1 MHHLKDESPVM
12 GFLDA
17 LGMPRAEVR
26 ASAAT
31 ALREKLLSAVPT
43 LPPDRLRALLVES
56 FPRMR
61 EPELA
66 PVVAKLLEH
75 APELPADAIA
85 TLTDREVLAPLPLR
99 VKHRVWSVNP
109 MAPDSLFSQEV
120 MRPLIRF
127 CDDAGERQN
136 SLGGSYSRTPQELF
150 MEEAADSVDA
160 GPTPKQRREKSAALK
175 TVSELVGTAQLYAA
189 ALATCREVYTYTSDR
204 SIAELRVALLMAIH
218 DKDDAAR
225 PVRNWDAEFKFVWM
239 LDACVRDGRIAP
251 RLMRDLIHH
260 AAPLGLADP
269 LNPDDA
275 PPPVG
280 AAEAAERAARL
291 ADLALALCGVRSQ
304 QLLAREALL
313 LCHKA
318 VDDEALPRDD
328 ATARGVCRLIALSA
342 QANSRL
348 KFIAAAA
355 AEAEVLRKS
364 ASDKATA
371 ESAGALLQRFLPI
384 VAGMIADDRLR
395 DRAKSAVAR
404 KAEPPPPDKYLIR
417 MAAGGAP
424 HGIHAPAR
432 PQHAALRIVLLYALQ
447 RLRAADDARLAQLLL
462 PLAEAETR
470 SKDHGDARLPIFL
483 GGKDGLF
490 AKDHPDAIAAFAE
503 LVIKNAQAQPK
514 STLTAAVASVVLVGF
529 LNPLRASGVAE
540 AGAAIDRVLK
550 DGACSAQLAQ
560 LYVPGTN
567 HTIAAALAQR

>member
-31 ALREKLLSAVPT
+31 APRELLSAVPT
-43 LPPDRLRALLVES
+43 LPPDRCALLVES

-85 TLTDREVLAPLPLR
+85 TLTDRKVLAPLPLR

-109 MAPDSLFSQEV
+109 TAPNSLFSQEV
-120 MRPLIRF
+120 MPALIQF
-127 CDDAGERQN
+127 CEGAGERQN

-160 GPTPKQRREKSAALK
+160 GPTPKQRRERSAALK

-189 ALATCREVYTYTSDR
+189 ALATCREVYIFTSDR

-225 PVRNWDAEFKFVWM
+225 PVRTWDAEFKFVWM

-260 AAPLGLADP
+260 AALGLADP
-269 LNPDDA
+269 LAPDDA
-275 PPPVG
+275 LLPVG
-280 AAEAAERAARL
+280 AAEAAERRPL

-313 LCHKA
+313 LCYKA

-328 ATARGVCRLIALSA
+328 ATARGVCRLLALSA
-342 QANSRL
+342 QANSR
-348 KFIAAAA
+348 
-355 AEAEVLRKS
+355 S
-364 ASDKATA
+364 NS
-371 ESAGALLQRFLPI
+371 S
-384 VAGMIADDRLR
+384 
-395 DRAKSAVAR
+395 
-404 KAEPPPPDKYLIR
+404 PPPPPKPKCSASQR
-417 MAAGGAP
+417 P
-424 HGIHAPAR
+424 TKRRPRAPAR
-432 PQHAALRIVLLYALQ
+432 SSALPPIV
-447 RLRAADDARLAQLLL
+447 
-462 PLAEAETR
+462 
-470 SKDHGDARLPIFL
+470 
-483 GGKDGLF
+483 
-490 AKDHPDAIAAFAE
+490 
-503 LVIKNAQAQPK
+503 
-514 STLTAAVASVVLVGF
+514 
-529 LNPLRASGVAE
+529 
-540 AGAAIDRVLK
+540 
-550 DGACSAQLAQ
+550 
-560 LYVPGTN
+560 VP
-567 HTIAAALAQR
+567 

>member
-1 MHHLKDESPVM
+1 
-12 GFLDA
+12 
-17 LGMPRAEVR
+17 
-26 ASAAT
+26 
-31 ALREKLLSAVPT
+31 
-43 LPPDRLRALLVES
+43 
-56 FPRMR
+56 
-61 EPELA
+61 
-66 PVVAKLLEH
+66 
-75 APELPADAIA
+75 
-85 TLTDREVLAPLPLR
+85 
-99 VKHRVWSVNP
+99 
-109 MAPDSLFSQEV
+109 
-120 MRPLIRF
+120 
-127 CDDAGERQN
+127 
-136 SLGGSYSRTPQELF
+136 

-160 GPTPKQRREKSAALK
+160 GPTPKQRRERSAALK

-189 ALATCREVYTYTSDR
+189 ALATCREVYTFTSDR

-218 DKDDAAR
+218 DSNDAAR
-225 PVRNWDAEFKFVWM
+225 PVRNWDPEFKFVWM

-318 VDDEALPRDD
+318 VDEEALPRDD

-355 AEAEVLRKS
+355 AEGEVLRKS
-364 ASDKATA
+364 VSDKATA

-404 KAEPPPPDKYLIR
+404 KAEPPPSES
-417 MAAGGAP
+417 GTC
-424 HGIHAPAR
+424 
-432 PQHAALRIVLLYALQ
+432 
-447 RLRAADDARLAQLLL
+447 RAARRTGFTRRRGRSTRRCALCCS
-462 PLAEAETR
+462 TR
-470 SKDHGDARLPIFL
+470 SNASAPPTTLASPSSSSRSPKPRPSPETTATLGSRSFSAARTASSRKTTPTPSPPSPSSSSEMR
-483 GGKDGLF
+483 KRSQSRRS
-490 AKDHPDAIAAFAE
+490 PPPSRRSSSSAF
-503 LVIKNAQAQPK
+503 
-514 STLTAAVASVVLVGF
+514 ST
-529 LNPLRASGVAE
+529 R
-540 AGAAIDRVLK
+540 
-550 DGACSAQLAQ
+550 
-560 LYVPGTN
+560 
-567 HTIAAALAQR
+567 

>member
-1 MHHLKDESPVM
+1 
-12 GFLDA
+12 
-17 LGMPRAEVR
+17 
-26 ASAAT
+26 
-31 ALREKLLSAVPT
+31 
-43 LPPDRLRALLVES
+43 
-56 FPRMR
+56 MR

-99 VKHRVWSVNP
+99 VKHRAV
-109 MAPDSLFSQEV
+109 
-120 MRPLIRF
+120 
-127 CDDAGERQN
+127 ERQPDGAELALLAGGDAAAHPVLRGRRRAAN

-160 GPTPKQRREKSAALK
+160 GPTPKQRREKSAALQ

-189 ALATCREVYTYTSDR
+189 ALATCREVYPNTSDR

-218 DKDDAAR
+218 DKDEAR
-225 PVRNWDAEFKFVWM
+225 PVRNWDPEFKFVWM

-251 RLMRDLIHH
+251 RLMRDLIGH

-269 LNPDDA
+269 L
-275 PPPVG
+275 
-280 AAEAAERAARL
+280 ESRRRSAARRRRRSRRARRPL

-371 ESAGALLQRFLPI
+371 ESAGALLQRFLLI

-404 KAEPPPPDKYLIR
+404 KAEPPPP
-417 MAAGGAP
+417 
-424 HGIHAPAR
+424 
-432 PQHAALRIVLLYALQ
+432 
-447 RLRAADDARLAQLLL
+447 
-462 PLAEAETR
+462 T
-470 SKDHGDARLPIFL
+470 
-483 GGKDGLF
+483 
-490 AKDHPDAIAAFAE
+490 
-503 LVIKNAQAQPK
+503 
-514 STLTAAVASVVLVGF
+514 ST
-529 LNPLRASGVAE
+529 
-540 AGAAIDRVLK
+540 
-550 DGACSAQLAQ
+550 
-560 LYVPGTN
+560 
-567 HTIAAALAQR
+567 